1 MLLFLT
7 ECPPGVR
14 LSGKLGLWTLTLA
27 KVIYS
32 GSLSRWHR
40 DARRIA
46 YLDPDQGSS
55 FRCEVRTEYTETL
68 RDPARA
74 HAICEG

>member
-32 GSLSRWHR
+32 GSHCAPAGTATLVG
-40 DARRIA
+40 
-46 YLDPDQGSS
+46 L
-55 FRCEVRTEYTETL
+55 RTLIRTKAL
-68 RDPARA
+68 HSAA
-74 HAICEG
+74 K